1 MQGSKAEY
9 QEDEP
14 SKQHC
19 PSKKEEHKIMDSD
32 WQDPVKKA
40 RKNAEPRFSQYHVRK
55 DKV

>member
-19 PSKKEEHKIMDSD
+19 PSKKEEHKIMDGD

-40 RKNAEPRFSQYHVRK
+40 RKNAEPRFSQYHVRE